1 LKAIAHRYARALAD
15 VVIERGT
22 AEAVKVELAAFAHM
36 VGEST
41 DLRNFLANPSVARS
55 QKQAVVEKLI
65 ERLKGSKTL
74 RNLLL
79 VLVDNRRAMLLS
91 EISEAFEA
99 ELRARLGVAKAEV
112 TSARD
117 LSGEERT
124 ELVRTLERL
133 TGKRVEASYSL
144 NPELIAGAQVRIGS
158 TVYDGSVREQLNRM
172 RSRLAAE

>member
-1 LKAIAHRYARALAD
+1 MKAIAHRYARALAD
-15 VVIERGT
+15 VVIQHGT
-22 AEAVKVELAAFAHM
+22 ADGVKAELAAFAQM
-36 VGEST
+36 VNESA
-41 DLRNFLANPSVARS
+41 DLRNFLANPSVARL

-79 VLVDNRRAMLLS
+79 VLVDNRRATLLS

-117 LSGEERT
+117 LSGEERM
-124 ELVRTLERL
+124 ELTRTLERL

-144 NPELIAGAQVRIGS
+144 NPGLIAGAQVRIGS